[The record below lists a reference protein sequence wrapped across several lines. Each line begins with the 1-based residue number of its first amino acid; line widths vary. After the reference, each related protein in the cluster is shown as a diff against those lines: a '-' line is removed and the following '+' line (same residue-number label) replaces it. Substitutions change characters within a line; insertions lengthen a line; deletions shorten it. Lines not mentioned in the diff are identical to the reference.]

1 MIVYIHGFRSSPLS
15 FKSQLLAAALEK
27 RGRIDEWWSP
37 ALPPSPAAALALLRS
52 QLQNYQQAKLPITLI
67 GSSLGGFYA
76 TVLAEE
82 LGLRAVLLNPACD
95 PAISLAGQVG
105 VHAAFHDPSVNFEFK
120 AEYLGELNAAYPTA
134 LTGQSQRYFLLA
146 ATGDEVLDYREMLA
160 RYPAAKTRL
169 INGSDHGISEFAQY
183 LEEVL
188 AWCDAAL
195 E

>member
-15 FKSQLLAAALEK
+15 FKAQLLAQALQQ
-27 RGRIDEWWSP
+27 RGRIAEWWSP

-52 QLQNYQQAKLPITLI
+52 QLQSYQQANLPITLI

-76 TVLAEE
+76 TVLAEQ

-95 PAISLAGQVG
+95 PATSLASQVG

-120 AEYLGELNAAYPTA
+120 AEFLDELNSAYPTT
-134 LTGQSQRYFLLA
+134 LTNQAQRYFLLA

-160 RYPAAKTRL
+160 RYSEATKRV
-169 INGSDHGISEFAQY
+169 INGSDHGISEFADY
-183 LEEVL
+183 LAEVL